1 MESGK
6 GLNEKAEKGVLLSY
20 DFLSYECGLVSL
32 YGLVALRHN
41 LQTVLRN
48 MGAMVLIEHHNYIQP
63 PPLRPMKVLRDNVF
77 ERISSVPV
85 KGSYPYE
92 ESQYITLVSS
102 LYGENKLTLLIQ
114 FVEARNKCISD
125 GYLPLFIDKM

>member
-1 MESGK
+1 
-6 GLNEKAEKGVLLSY
+6 
-20 DFLSYECGLVSL
+20 
-32 YGLVALRHN
+32 
-41 LQTVLRN
+41 
-48 MGAMVLIEHHNYIQP
+48 
-63 PPLRPMKVLRDNVF
+63 MKVLRDNVF

-85 KGSYPYE
+85 KVSYPYE